1 MNGSLRAFARTLTVS
16 LGLALLLP
24 FAPDGALAQTP
35 DTLAQAQE
43 ASLGALRTQ
52 IESRYQVQP
61 VRDGIL
67 LLPSYG
73 NPQVQTIELTRGEIA
88 INGQSVTG
96 AELRAMVADDADA
109 ILRLSYMEP
118 DDLRIL
124 FGIGGAPLPADTT
137 AVAGQDTLPTEEAAE
152 AEAEEDELVDYDSSS
167 EDRVRVGAS
176 VRVQE
181 DEVVDGDVVAVFG
194 SVRVD
199 GTVTGDVTAVG
210 GSVELGPNA
219 VVEGE
224 VVVVGGTLDRA
235 PGARIEGSV
244 EEVAWGGPDFRRHG
258 PGFEPPFL
266 EGIGGLMMTVVWI
279 VILGALASLIYLLA
293 RRPVE
298 RMSYRVAKSPWKA
311 ALVGLVAQILFL
323 PVLVLTVVLLAVS
336 IIGIPLLLVVPF
348 ALVALAIGVLVGFT
362 AVARNVGSS
371 AESRF
376 GWQHDNPYIAVAVG
390 VGLIMLVSFFA
401 SALGVAGG
409 PLKIFAAILWI
420 LGFVI
425 QYAAWTVGFGALL
438 LTRFGTRY
446 GWGES
451 PDEAPGAPPPA
462 PPYDLEPSTLPPG
475 DLPPRETAPPP
486 PGV

>member
-1 MNGSLRAFARTLTVS
+1 MG
-16 LGLALLLP
+16 LGLALLAS
-24 FAPDGALAQTP
+24 FGTGRAAAQTP
-35 DTLAQAQE
+35 DTLALAQE
-43 ASLGALRTQ
+43 ASLGALRAQ

-73 NPQVQTIELTRGEIA
+73 NPQVQTIELADGEIA
-88 INGQSVTG
+88 INGQGVTG
-96 AELRAMVADDADA
+96 AELRALVAEDAEA
-109 ILRLSYMEP
+109 ILRLSYLEP
-118 DDLRIL
+118 DDRRIL

-137 AVAGQDTLPTEEAAE
+137 AVVDQDTVAAEEAGGE
-152 AEAEEDELVDYDSSS
+152 EEDIDFDSST

-176 VRVQE
+176 VRVRE
-181 DEVVDGDVVAVFG
+181 DEIVDGDVVAVFG

-244 EEVAWGGPDFRRHG
+244 EEVAWGGAGFRTHAPD
-258 PGFEPPFL
+258 FEPPFL
-266 EGIGGLMMTVVWI
+266 KGIGGLIMTVVWI
-279 VILGALASLIYLLA
+279 IVLGALASLVYLLA

-298 RMSYRVAKSPWKA
+298 RMSYRVARSPWKA
-311 ALVGLVAQILFL
+311 ALVGLVAQLLFL

-362 AVARNVGSS
+362 AVARNVGSG
-371 AESRF
+371 AETRF

-409 PLKIFAAILWI
+409 PLGVFAIILGI

-446 GWGES
+446 GWGE
-451 PDEAPGAPPPA
+451 APPGPATPSAPPPA
-462 PPYDLEPSTLPPG
+462 PPYGDAEPLPVG
-475 DLPPRETAPPP
+475 DLPPRESAPPP
-486 PGV
+486 GA

>member
-1 MNGSLRAFARTLTVS
+1 MNGSLRAFGRALTVG
-16 LGLALLLP
+16 LGFALLAP
-24 FAPDGALAQTP
+24 FGTGRAAAQTP

-43 ASLGALRTQ
+43 ASLGALRAQ
-52 IESRYQVQP
+52 IETRYQVQP

-73 NPQVQTIELTRGEIA
+73 NPQVQTIELADGEIA

-96 AELRAMVADDADA
+96 AELRALVAEDADA
-109 ILRLSYMEP
+109 ILRLSYLEP
-118 DDLRIL
+118 DDRRIL

-137 AVAGQDTLPTEEAAE
+137 AGAVQDTVPAEEAGE
-152 AEAEEDELVDYDSSS
+152 EEEDIDFDSST

-176 VRVQE
+176 VRVRE
-181 DEVVDGDVVAVFG
+181 DEIVNGDVVAVFG

-244 EEVAWGGPDFRRHG
+244 EEVAWGGAGFRTHAPD
-258 PGFEPPFL
+258 FEPPFL
-266 EGIGGLMMTVVWI
+266 KGIGGLIMTVVGII
-279 VILGALASLIYLLA
+279 VLGALASLVYLLA

-298 RMSYRVAKSPWKA
+298 RMSYRVARSPWKA
-311 ALVGLVAQILFL
+311 ALVGLVAQLLFL

-336 IIGIPLLLVVPF
+336 IIGIPLLLVIPF
-348 ALVALAIGVLVGFT
+348 ALVALVIGVLVGFT
-362 AVARNVGSS
+362 AVARNVGSG
-371 AESRF
+371 AETRF

-409 PLKIFAAILWI
+409 PLGVFAILLGI

-446 GWGES
+446 GWGE
-451 PDEAPGAPPPA
+451 APGPATPSAPPPA
-462 PPYDLEPSTLPPG
+462 PPYGDAEPLPAG
-475 DLPPRETAPPP
+475 DLPPRESAPPP
-486 PGV
+486 GA

>member
-1 MNGSLRAFARTLTVS
+1 MNGSLRAFGSVLTVG
-16 LGLALLLP
+16 LGLALL
-24 FAPDGALAQTP
+24 APLGAGRAEAQTI
-35 DTLAQAQE
+35 DTLAQVQE
-43 ASLGALRTQ
+43 ASLGALRAQ

-67 LLPSYG
+67 LLPRYG
-73 NPQVQTIELTRGEIA
+73 NPQVQTIELSDGEIA
-88 INGQSVTG
+88 INGLSVTG
-96 AELRAMVADDADA
+96 AELREKAAEDADA
-109 ILRLSYMEP
+109 ILRLSYLDA
-118 DDLRIL
+118 DDRRIL
-124 FGIGGAPLPADTT
+124 FGIGGAPLPSDTT
-137 AVAGQDTLPTEEAAE
+137 AVADQDTAEAAEEEAAE
-152 AEAEEDELVDYDSSS
+152 FDRSMEST

-176 VRVQE
+176 VRVRP
-181 DEVVDGDVVAVFG
+181 DEIVDGDVVAVFG

-235 PGARIEGSV
+235 PGARVEGSI
-244 EEVAWGGPDFRRHG
+244 EEVVWGGPNMRVHG
-258 PGFEPPFL
+258 PEFHSPFL
-266 EGIGGLMMTVVWI
+266 EGIGGLMMTVVWVI
-279 VILGALASLIYLLA
+279 VLGALVALMYLLA

-298 RMSYRVAKSPWKA
+298 RMAYRVEKSPWKA
-311 ALVGLVAQILFL
+311 ALVGLVAQILFF
-323 PVLVLTVVLLAVS
+323 PVLILTIVLLAVS

-362 AVARNVGSS
+362 AVARILGGA
-371 AESRF
+371 AETRF
-376 GWQHDNPYIAVAVG
+376 GWQHSNPYIAVLVG

-409 PLKIFAAILWI
+409 PLGVFALILGI
-420 LGFVI
+420 IGFVI

-446 GWGES
+446 GWGE
-451 PDEAPGAPPPA
+451 APGPESPAAPPPA
-462 PPYDLEPSTLPPG
+462 EPDYPTLPADGPLVG
-475 DLPPRETAPPP
+475 EPR
-486 PGV
+486 

>member
-1 MNGSLRAFARTLTVS
+1 MNGSLRAFGSALTVG
-16 LGLALLLP
+16 LGLALLAP
-24 FAPDGALAQTP
+24 FGPGRAAAQTP
-35 DTLAQAQE
+35 DTLAQVEE
-43 ASLGALRTQ
+43 ASLGALRAQ

-73 NPQVQTIELTRGEIA
+73 NPQVQTIELRDGEIS
-88 INGQSVTG
+88 INGLSVTG
-96 AELRAMVADDADA
+96 AELRALVAEDADA
-109 ILRLSYMEP
+109 ILRLSYLDS
-118 DDLRIL
+118 DDRRIL
-124 FGIGGAPLPADTT
+124 FGIGGAPLPSDTT
-137 AVAGQDTLPTEEAAE
+137 AVALQDTLPADEAAD
-152 AEAEEDELVDYDSSS
+152 EEGIVDVDASRSS

-176 VRVQE
+176 VRVRE
-181 DEVVDGDVVAVFG
+181 DEIVDGDVVAVFG
-194 SVRVD
+194 SVQVD

-210 GSVELGPNA
+210 GSVELGPDA

-235 PGARIEGSV
+235 PGARIEGSI
-244 EEVAWGGPDFRRHG
+244 EEVAWGGAGFRAHAPD
-258 PGFEPPFL
+258 FEPPFL
-266 EGIGGLMMTVVWI
+266 SGLGGLIMTVVWI
-279 VILGALASLIYLLA
+279 ILLGALASLVYLLA

-311 ALVGLVAQILFL
+311 ALVGLVAQLLFL

-362 AVARNVGSS
+362 AVARNVGSG
-371 AESRF
+371 AETRF
-376 GWQHDNPYIAVAVG
+376 GWQHDNPYFAVAVG

-409 PLKIFAAILWI
+409 PLGVFAVILGI

-446 GWGES
+446 SWGEGPGS
-451 PDEAPGAPPPA
+451 GTAPAPPPA
-462 PPYDLEPSTLPPG
+462 PGEPGAPDLPPG
-475 DLPPRETAPPP
+475 DVSPYEDAPAVPRY
-486 PGV
+486 